1 MQGQGSLPQGYYSD
15 IAATIAENFDVPA
28 TENGESFLKLL
39 K

>member
-1 MQGQGSLPQGYYSD
+1 MKEQGSLPQGYYSD
-15 IAATIAENFDVPA
+15 ISATIAENFDVPA